1 MADKEIKL
9 EFSKTEDGRNLLV
22 LSSVYQHNCSEQKTV
37 IVDDD
42 VLEVFQQTC
51 RDQERERSR
60 RRRHGSNLYLGENE
74 NFDATLGLITNAPDE
89 AVVDKLYLEYIK
101 RFFDDKVYKRGIM
114 YYLHGMTQ
122 AEIADIE
129 RVSATAVHKS
139 IVKFKRVM
147 TELYKNEFLIDST
160 LQM

>member
-9 EFSKTEDGRNLLV
+9 EYSKTEDGNNLLV
-22 LSSVYQHNCSEQKTV
+22 LSSVYQHNCSDQKTV

-42 VLEVFQQTC
+42 VLEIFRQSN
-51 RDQERERSR
+51 RDRERERSR
-60 RRRHGSNLYLGENE
+60 KRRHGSNIYLGENE

-89 AVVDKLYLEYIK
+89 AVEDELYLEYIK
-101 RFFDDKVYKRGIM
+101 RFFDDKVYNRGIM

-129 RVSATAVHKS
+129 GVSATAVHKS

-147 TELYKNEFLIDST
+147 TELYNNKL
-160 LQM
+160 

>member
-9 EFSKTEDGRNLLV
+9 EYSKTEDGKNLLV
-22 LSSVYQHNCSEQKTV
+22 LSSVYQHNCSKQETV

-42 VLEVFQQTC
+42 VLDVFQQTC

-60 RRRHGSNLYLGENE
+60 RRRHGSNIYLGENE
-74 NFDATLGLITNAPDE
+74 NFDAALGLITNAPDE
-89 AVVDKLYLEYIK
+89 AVESELYLEYIK
-101 RFFDDKVYKRGIM
+101 RFFDDKVYNRGIM

-129 RVSATAVHKS
+129 RVSATAVYKS

-147 TELYKNEFLIDST
+147 TELYNNKL
-160 LQM
+160 